1 MNERDP
7 QADLNKIQNYR
18 RDWLRTKTPED
29 SLRILE
35 EWNNLESDVPTEN
48 LGGLTMLWGL
58 VVALI
63 IGYVLNSVRIETLEE
78 RLSTISKEVPESEGN

>member
-1 MNERDP
+1 
-7 QADLNKIQNYR
+7 
-18 RDWLRTKTPED
+18 
-29 SLRILE
+29 
-35 EWNNLESDVPTEN
+35 
-48 LGGLTMLWGL
+48 MLWGL